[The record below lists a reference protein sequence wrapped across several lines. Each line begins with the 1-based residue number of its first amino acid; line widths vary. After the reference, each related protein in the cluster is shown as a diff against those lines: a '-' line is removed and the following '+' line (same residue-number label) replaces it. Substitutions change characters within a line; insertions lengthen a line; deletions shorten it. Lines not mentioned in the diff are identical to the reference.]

1 MKQYQLWDKL
11 SPINGVGAAT
21 LLENNTAWREATDI
35 YLISS
40 SENPTQITHIEQA
53 SIIRTIN
60 ADWSELPDDEVMEAY
75 CLMLDGQQI
84 ISVKESKMA
93 EIRAYDASTSVNE
106 FTVNGYGLWLTPAE
120 RGNFKNYLDAKI
132 TLGAQPTDS
141 ISYVLGG
148 ISVTLTIA
156 DGLGMLAQIEVYA
169 GESAIVTAQHIA
181 AVNALTT
188 DAEIEAY
195 DYTVGYPAKLSY
207 SLIN

>member
-40 SENPTQITHIEQA
+40 SENPTKITHIEQA

-60 ADWSELPDDEVMEAY
+60 ADWSELTNEEVIEAY

-84 ISVKESKMA
+84 ISVKESKME
-93 EIRAYDASTSVNE
+93 EIRAYDASSAVNE
-106 FTVNGYGLWLTPAE
+106 FTINGYGLWLTPAE
-120 RGNFKNYLDAKI
+120 RGNFLNFLNAKLA
-132 TLGAQPTDS
+132 LGASDTDT
-141 ISYVLGG
+141 ITYILAG
-148 ISVTLTIA
+148 ISITLTIA
-156 DGLGMLAQIEVYA
+156 LSKTMLAQIEVYA

-181 AVNALTT
+181 AVNALTS

-207 SLIN
+207 SL